1 MPRAFKKRSRKNIK
15 NKEPFTQRPN
25 NFPHSKVE
33 DFSVNWEAVL
43 KQFDA
48 KLEFLLSEL
57 SGSGSYITDRDQ
69 QLALIGSAIRNGDY
83 NGLNLI
89 LQMENSLRTAA
100 NDIEIHTK
108 QLQDIQNQLNML
120 DNSQDLSEISI
131 NF

>member
-1 MPRAFKKRSRKNIK
+1 MPRAFKKRTRKIIK
-15 NKEPFTQRPN
+15 NKEPFTQRLN
-25 NFPHSKVE
+25 NFPQSKVE
-33 DFSVNWEAVL
+33 EFSLNWEAIL

-57 SGSGSYITDRDQ
+57 SGSGSYITDRDH

-83 NGLNLI
+83 NGVNLI
-89 LQMENSLRTAA
+89 LQMEDSLRTAA
-100 NDIEIHTK
+100 TDIEIHTK